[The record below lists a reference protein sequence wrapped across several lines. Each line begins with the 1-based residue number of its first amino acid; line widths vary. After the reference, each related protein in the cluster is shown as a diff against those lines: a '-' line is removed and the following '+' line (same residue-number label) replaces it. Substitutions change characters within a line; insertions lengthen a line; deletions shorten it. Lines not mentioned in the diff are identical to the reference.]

1 MWKKVTSVAMTICL
15 TCNMPLVSSKVQADS
30 LSVENAVI
38 WAIGIA
44 NDNTHG
50 YTANPQ
56 DRWGPDYDCSSF
68 VIAAFKVAG
77 FDTGSAYNT
86 GSMKGQLTQHGFV
99 WIPWSE
105 IGSTA
110 NLQRGDI
117 LLNETQHTE
126 IYIGNNQNVG
136 AHSSYGDTQTGDQSG
151 KEVSVV
157 AYYSQPWNGVLRY
170 AGQTANESQTTD
182 NSQTDNTGNNTSA
195 SGNNNN
201 NSNNPADNNN
211 SNGATNNTT
220 NNGIST
226 GGGTSGATENVTTAA
241 AADTCNC
248 VTSYAGNY
256 VVATDDSPLLMRSG
270 HGTGFSKVTSIP
282 KGATVK
288 VTKANGSWA
297 HVEWNGYKGY
307 SSMLYLK
314 KADTANKKNTG
325 SGANAQKL
333 TSTSADNINKYKA
346 SITKIKNKAKGSVR
360 ISIGKNVKADGFQI
374 KYALNKKVT
383 KKKKDKNVTSYA
395 TDIKNLKRNKTYYF
409 KVRAYK
415 LCGGVATYSK
425 WSDVKKKKVK

>member
-1 MWKKVTSVAMTICL
+1 MWKKVSSVALTVCL
-15 TCNMPLVSSKVQADS
+15 TFNFSLLSSQVQADS

-56 DRWGPDYDCSSF
+56 DRWGTDYDCSSF
-68 VIAAFKVAG
+68 VIAAFKAAG

-86 GSMKGQLTQHGFV
+86 ASMKGQLTQHGFV
-99 WIPWSE
+99 WIPWNE

-110 NLQRGDI
+110 DLQRGDI

-136 AHSSYGDTQTGDQSG
+136 AHSSYGDTQSGDQSG

-157 AYYSQPWNGVLRY
+157 AFYNQPWNGVLRY
-170 AGQTANESQTTD
+170 AGLSGNESPTLD
-182 NSQTDNTGNNTSA
+182 DSQTDNAPGNNTSTY
-195 SGNNNN
+195 
-201 NSNNPADNNN
+201 DNNN
-211 SNGATNNTT
+211 SDNSNGTTANTA
-220 NNGIST
+220 SSAD
-226 GGGTSGATENVTTAA
+226 GGTTGTNETATAGAV
-241 AADTCNC
+241 ADTCNC

-288 VTKANGSWA
+288 VTKANGNWA

-314 KADTANKKNTG
+314 KADNINKNKTG
-325 SGANAQKL
+325 SAANAQKK
-333 TSTSADNINKYKA
+333 STATTLADNINKYKA

-415 LCGGVATYSK
+415 LCGGVTTYSK